1 MAEVLINIIN
11 EYNLGDRTLGLTTD
25 NAVSM
30 IVCGRIIKD
39 ELEKNFNN
47 IRFSHY
53 QCAAYILNL
62 AVQEELQLIDKAV
75 QKV

>member
-1 MAEVLINIIN
+1 MTEALININN
-11 EYNLGDRTLGLTTD
+11 EYNLRDRTLGLITD
-25 NAVSM
+25 NAASM

-39 ELEKNFNN
+39 ELKKNFNN

-62 AVQEELQLIDKAV
+62 AVQEGLQLIDKAV